1 MARRSK
7 GARERNAMHGRVAR
21 RLGVTV
27 RRLRQARGWT
37 MKAAAERFGV
47 VAVTLR
53 RIESGVGNPSLAI
66 LFQIARHFRVSLSDL
81 FRR

>member
-1 MARRSK
+1 
-7 GARERNAMHGRVAR
+7 MHGRVAR